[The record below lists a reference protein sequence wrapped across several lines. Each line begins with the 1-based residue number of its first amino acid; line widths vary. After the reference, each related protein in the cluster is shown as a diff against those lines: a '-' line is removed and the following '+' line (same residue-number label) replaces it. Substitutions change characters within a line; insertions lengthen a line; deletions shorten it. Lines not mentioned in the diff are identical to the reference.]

1 MVSARG
7 TELASAIFHF
17 LLTDVAMRP
26 AGAKPATALSST
38 RSTTAKSCIVTSE

>member
-1 MVSARG
+1 MMRARYG
-7 TELASAIFHF
+7 TCCFGDFPF

-38 RSTTAKSCIVTSE
+38 RSTTAKSCMVTSE